1 MDSYGRQTRFINIDR
16 GENILARIISLLQ
29 QGTRAI
35 SILAAVGSVSIVT
48 FKRETPGGS
57 PVTRTFQGISPILAL
72 YGFYT
77 LNVASDVPIG
87 CLHVSVSD
95 PDGYTLAGAVSGV
108 LIAATSVWVIVR
120 ILVGGPANLCL
131 DSAGNLANKM
141 GHNSGAPAA

>member
-1 MDSYGRQTRFINIDR
+1 MHSVTNYLTGLFKFSIY
-16 GENILARIISLLQ
+16 ELL
-29 QGTRAI
+29 I
-35 SILAAVGSVSIVT
+35 FL
-48 FKRETPGGS
+48 
-57 PVTRTFQGISPILAL
+57 QGISPILAL